1 MPRGGVFQVAAVTFA
16 LAVLGRDISA
26 AIDDRLRLPGPP
38 GIPGGRLVSAQ
49 RTEPKTLNWLVASDA
64 GSRAVAERLFD
75 GVYILPRHRL
85 EAAWSA
91 GKLGEAW
98 TLNTPPAEIAG
109 LGPFRLKS
117 YAAGQQITLE
127 RNPYYWQSDSA
138 GNQLPYLNLVT

>member
-64 GSRAVAERLFD
+64 GSREVLHCLMADLIHINRETQEPEPALAKSWTVTPD
-75 GVYILPRHRL
+75 G
-85 EAAWSA
+85 
-91 GKLGEAW
+91 
-98 TLNTPPAEIAG
+98 
-109 LGPFRLKS
+109 
-117 YAAGQQITLE
+117 
-127 RNPYYWQSDSA
+127 
-138 GNQLPYLNLVT
+138 